1 MNILV
6 VDDEDSIREVFKE
19 YLQSVK
25 DCNVL
30 TANDGFEALDIIR
43 REEIHC
49 CFTDISMPRMDGIEL
64 TDKIQR
70 YDNTIPVVV
79 MTGYPS
85 LDSTIKILKN
95 GVVDFLPKPV
105 KMEQLPI
112 TVDRVIRERSL
123 FIENVLLKEEARKN
137 EKIKKINRELKQKI
151 KEVETVNLILKQL
164 DRATTSK
171 DLFSILVNLSAKIT
185 TCDESHFYVLGNEM
199 SSPAVIASFFRHN
212 NKDGRGGADMDEDI
226 IRKVANDGVP
236 LIIKKN
242 GVNRSAMA
250 IPLKIKSMVFGVLV
264 SIMTEGDRNF
274 TDKDLYFSNFLAE
287 DASFLVEN
295 LALYENIYDNL
306 FSTLYAF
313 VETIEARDPYTK
325 QHSSR
330 VKNYAVLIAEAMN
343 CKQENIDIL
352 SVSGY
357 LHDIG
362 KIGVPD
368 KILLKPGDL
377 TAEEYEKIKKHPVIG
392 ANIIGHFNMWTDE
405 QKVIKHHHERWD
417 GGGYPDMLKGEEI
430 PLLSRIL
437 AVADTFDAL
446 TSDRSYRH
454 RLKDADA
461 VHIIKDNSGVQFDP
475 NIVDVFLGLRQEGKI
490 FSQDF
495 MLLAR

>member
-1 MNILV
+1 
-6 VDDEDSIREVFKE
+6 
-19 YLQSVK
+19 
-25 DCNVL
+25 
-30 TANDGFEALDIIR
+30 
-43 REEIHC
+43 
-49 CFTDISMPRMDGIEL
+49 
-64 TDKIQR
+64 
-70 YDNTIPVVV
+70 
-79 MTGYPS
+79 
-85 LDSTIKILKN
+85 
-95 GVVDFLPKPV
+95 
-105 KMEQLPI
+105 
-112 TVDRVIRERSL
+112 
-123 FIENVLLKEEARKN
+123 
-137 EKIKKINRELKQKI
+137 
-151 KEVETVNLILKQL
+151 
-164 DRATTSK
+164 
-171 DLFSILVNLSAKIT
+171 
-185 TCDESHFYVLGNEM
+185 
-199 SSPAVIASFFRHN
+199 
-212 NKDGRGGADMDEDI
+212 
-226 IRKVANDGVP
+226 
-236 LIIKKN
+236 
-242 GVNRSAMA
+242 MA

-377 TAEEYEKIKKHPVIG
+377 TAEEYEKNNPVIG

-475 NIVDVFLGLRQEGKI
+475 DIVDVFL
-490 FSQDF
+490 
-495 MLLAR
+495 A

>member
-1 MNILV
+1 
-6 VDDEDSIREVFKE
+6 
-19 YLQSVK
+19 
-25 DCNVL
+25 
-30 TANDGFEALDIIR
+30 
-43 REEIHC
+43 
-49 CFTDISMPRMDGIEL
+49 
-64 TDKIQR
+64 
-70 YDNTIPVVV
+70 
-79 MTGYPS
+79 
-85 LDSTIKILKN
+85 
-95 GVVDFLPKPV
+95 
-105 KMEQLPI
+105 
-112 TVDRVIRERSL
+112 
-123 FIENVLLKEEARKN
+123 
-137 EKIKKINRELKQKI
+137 
-151 KEVETVNLILKQL
+151 
-164 DRATTSK
+164 
-171 DLFSILVNLSAKIT
+171 
-185 TCDESHFYVLGNEM
+185 
-199 SSPAVIASFFRHN
+199 
-212 NKDGRGGADMDEDI
+212 
-226 IRKVANDGVP
+226 
-236 LIIKKN
+236 
-242 GVNRSAMA
+242 
-250 IPLKIKSMVFGVLV
+250 
-264 SIMTEGDRNF
+264 MTEGDRNF

-454 RLKDADA
+454 RLKDTDA
-461 VHIIKDNSGVQFDP
+461 VQIIKDNSGVQFDP
-475 NIVDVFLGLRQEGKI
+475 DIVDVFLGLRQEGKI

>member
-1 MNILV
+1 MDKHLNILV
-6 VDDEDSIREVFKE
+6 VDDEENIREIFKE
-19 YLQSVK
+19 YLESV
-25 DCNVL
+25 DNYNVM
-30 TANDGFEALDIIR
+30 TAKDGFEALEIITS
-43 REEIHC
+43 EEVHC

-64 TDKIQR
+64 TNKIQH

-85 LDSTIKILKN
+85 LDNAIKILKN

-105 KMEQLPI
+105 KIEQLPI
-112 TVDRVIRERSL
+112 TVEKVTRERSL
-123 FIENVLLKEEARKN
+123 FIENVLLKEEAKKN
-137 EKIKKINRELKQKI
+137 EKIKKINKELKQKI
-151 KEVETVNLILKQL
+151 KEVETMNLILKQL
-164 DRATTSK
+164 DRATTSR

-185 TCDESHFYVLGNEM
+185 MCDESHFYVFGHEM
-199 SSPAVIASFFRHN
+199 SSPVAIASFFRDN
-212 NKDGRGGADMDEDI
+212 NKDSRDALNVDKNI
-226 IRKVANDGVP
+226 IKKVANDGVP
-236 LIIKKN
+236 LINRKN
-242 GVNRSAMA
+242 GVNHSTMA

-264 SIMTEGDRNF
+264 SLMKDGKRNF
-274 TDKDLYFSNFLAE
+274 NEKDLYFLNFLAE

-330 VKNYAVLIAEAMN
+330 VKNYALLIAEAMG

-352 SVSGY
+352 SVSGN

-362 KIGVPD
+362 KIGIPD
-368 KILLKPGDL
+368 KILLKPGKL
-377 TAEEYEKIKKHPVIG
+377 TDEEYENIKKHPVIG
-392 ANIIGHFNMWTDE
+392 ANIIGHFSMWSEE

-417 GGGYPDMLKGEEI
+417 GNGYPDMLKGEDI

-454 RLKDADA
+454 KLEDSKA
-461 VHIIKDNSGVQFDP
+461 VQIIKENSGSQFDP
-475 NIVDVFLGLRQEGKI
+475 NIAHVFLGLREKGKI
-490 FSQDF
+490 FS
-495 MLLAR
+495 